1 MFTVL
6 LALIDAKYSINF
18 SWVYFGTIIL
28 DGVLLNMIELF
39 KKPIEEKKEC
49 QHEWETIKE
58 VELKDEN
65 ESHIEYQ
72 YILKCKK
79 CGDIIKKSF

>member
-18 SWVYFGTIIL
+18 SWVYFGTIVL

-39 KKPIEEKKEC
+39 KKPIEENKEC

-58 VELKDEN
+58 AELKDVSG
-65 ESHIEYQ
+65 SHIEYQ